1 MLWPPHTLSGILLY
15 FTCSVCLS
23 SNLTKATSVIARA
36 AEEGSASLLFQG
48 LGTSC
53 PFSRGTG
60 VVPGAAS
67 SWIKMLD

>member
-1 MLWPPHTLSGILLY
+1 MLLPPHTLLGILLY

-23 SNLTKATSVIARA
+23 SNLTKATSVIAHA
-36 AEEGSASLLFQG
+36 TEEGSASLLFQG
-48 LGTSC
+48 PGTSC
-53 PFSRGTG
+53 PFAQGTG